1 MKLKDDPRIAKAV
14 SRLRA
19 MGVRC
24 LVDEVGDDVVVI
36 FVDEDSIME
45 AMKRKI
51 AQSIN
56 FPKFVIIRDTVE
68 RALIVYFWKGEMPKW
83 IEEKIIQTR

>member
-19 MGVRC
+19 MGVKC
-24 LVDEVGDDVVVI
+24 LVDEMGDDVVVI
-36 FVDEDSIME
+36 FIDEDSVME
-45 AMKRKI
+45 TMKRKI

-56 FPKFVIIRDTVE
+56 YPKFVILRDSVE
-68 RALIVYFWKGEMPKW
+68 RALIVYFWKGEMPEWVK
-83 IEEKIIQTR
+83 EKIVLTR